1 VGGGGTLAYKS
12 PEAFE
17 GDAKFSTAS
26 DVYAFG
32 IVCWE
37 LLTGEQPW
45 ADYSQAALLG
55 AVMRGERPT
64 IPESAS
70 SSPRHGA
77 PALNVQRLI
86 ASKAQQCWLQEAS
99 SRPTFAQLSQQLEY
113 SYAQLQTEL
122 GSRQAAVDAGDG
134 RADVFISFRFGEAHA
149 EALALKTA
157 LEQLKLKVF
166 LSSVSPGGDL
176 QDAISAALAN
186 CRAAVILATKTY
198 GAKTNGLFDTS
209 NEMNFV
215 VGERKP
221 YYLVR
226 MIPMDET
233 WAESHVT
240 LAFPRTIMFKLWLPG
255 EPMPWDLV
263 HEVCEI
269 VKAEGGAVS
278 AEPP

>member
-1 VGGGGTLAYKS
+1 LCSCLKKRNQV
-12 PEAFE
+12 P
-17 GDAKFSTAS
+17 
-26 DVYAFG
+26 
-32 IVCWE
+32 
-37 LLTGEQPW
+37 
-45 ADYSQAALLG
+45 
-55 AVMRGERPT
+55 
-64 IPESAS
+64 
-70 SSPRHGA
+70 
-77 PALNVQRLI
+77 RLI

-233 WAESHVT
+233 WVQLLSQRLCVCPALFS
-240 LAFPRTIMFKLWLPG
+240 
-255 EPMPWDLV
+255 V
-263 HEVCEI
+263 HLREAWTTVMRRDP
-269 VKAEGGAVS
+269 S
-278 AEPP
+278 SLRR